1 MIQSCDQSTTKV
13 GESTTDPIPSPL
25 PSSPPAVDPAPPP
38 GSIAEREHRKWEEKA
53 IKLENNPYSSE
64 AVKRRLSLSRSAS
77 FSTPNLSLNQ
87 SHSGSRSLRAVV
99 GEHEKK
105 IDCGLRSVVA
115 SRYSRDYIIL
125 PSGRESEARAPSP
138 TPSPLIWAE
147 SGESEGSTSGGCE
160 ERTGD
165 SGVGSS
171 SERGGASEAR
181 SSSERTS
188 EPRSSSERTIG
199 LSEEQESRTGRVG
212 WEEPLQSTVSVTQEI
227 RRFEE
232 SIEQSDSSQS
242 HLEWQRLK
250 GPARASNLSTS
261 MDSLLESEPAPPR
274 PTTPPQ
280 PARRR
285 VTTSSSPQKRVT
297 IATDQLVTVH
307 SLSCTP
313 ELEIEDFA
321 GDSEPP
327 PCLPS
332 VRELAVRYFYQC
344 NFDTQTNI
352 FCNTLLRFQPRKS
365 PEPKPRRSLLK
376 VISLSRL
383 YACTCKISVSNINI

>member
-1 MIQSCDQSTTKV
+1 M
-13 GESTTDPIPSPL
+13 DPTPSPL
-25 PSSPPAVDPAPPP
+25 PCSPPAVDPAPAP
-38 GSIAEREHRKWEEKA
+38 GSIAEREHRKWEEDA
-53 IKLENNPYSSE
+53 VKLENNPYSSE

-87 SHSGSRSLRAVV
+87 SHGGCRSLKSV
-99 GEHEKK
+99 GADQEKK

-125 PSGRESEARAPSP
+125 PSGRDSEARAPSP

-147 SGESEGSTSGGCE
+147 SGESEGSSGGCE

-188 EPRSSSERTIG
+188 EARSSSETQSSG
-199 LSEEQESRTGRVG
+199 EQTSG
-212 WEEPLQSTVSVTQEI
+212 LQSSTWDELATTTVSVVEEI

-232 SIEQSDSSQS
+232 NIEQSDSSQS

-285 VTTSSSPQKRVT
+285 LTTSSSPQKRVT

-313 ELEIEDFA
+313 ELEIEDYA

-332 VRELAVRYFYQC
+332 VRELAVRY
-344 NFDTQTNI
+344 
-352 FCNTLLRFQPRKS
+352 S
-365 PEPKPRRSLLK
+365 
-376 VISLSRL
+376 
-383 YACTCKISVSNINI
+383 

>member
-1 MIQSCDQSTTKV
+1 MLSFAKV
-13 GESTTDPIPSPL
+13 GESTTDPTPSPL
-25 PSSPPAVDPAPPP
+25 PSSPPAVDPAPAP
-38 GSIAEREHRKWEEKA
+38 GSIAEREHRKWEEDA
-53 IKLENNPYSSE
+53 VKLENNPYSSE

-77 FSTPNLSLNQ
+77 FSTPNLALNQ
-87 SHSGSRSLRAVV
+87 SHGGCRSLKSMGADQ
-99 GEHEKK
+99 EKK

-125 PSGRESEARAPSP
+125 PSGRDSEARAPSP

-147 SGESEGSTSGGCE
+147 SGESEGSSGGCE

-188 EPRSSSERTIG
+188 EARFSSGTQSSG
-199 LSEEQESRTGRVG
+199 EQTSG
-212 WEEPLQSTVSVTQEI
+212 LQSSTWDELATTTVSVVEEI
-227 RRFEE
+227 RRFEGN
-232 SIEQSDSSQS
+232 IEQSDSSQS

-250 GPARASNLSTS
+250 GAPSHRPSHLSTS
-261 MDSLLESEPAPPR
+261 MDSLLESEPATVVPR

-285 VTTSSSPQKRVT
+285 MAGSSSQKRVT

-307 SLSCTP
+307 SMSCSP
-313 ELEIEDFA
+313 ELEIEDCQEA
-321 GDSEPP
+321 ETP

-332 VRELAVRYFYQC
+332 VRELAVRCQF
-344 NFDTQTNI
+344 F
-352 FCNTLLRFQPRKS
+352 KG
-365 PEPKPRRSLLK
+365 
-376 VISLSRL
+376 
-383 YACTCKISVSNINI
+383 

>member
-1 MIQSCDQSTTKV
+1 M
-13 GESTTDPIPSPL
+13 
-25 PSSPPAVDPAPPP
+25 
-38 GSIAEREHRKWEEKA
+38 
-53 IKLENNPYSSE
+53 
-64 AVKRRLSLSRSAS
+64 
-77 FSTPNLSLNQ
+77 
-87 SHSGSRSLRAVV
+87 
-99 GEHEKK
+99 
-105 IDCGLRSVVA
+105 
-115 SRYSRDYIIL
+115 
-125 PSGRESEARAPSP
+125 
-138 TPSPLIWAE
+138 
-147 SGESEGSTSGGCE
+147 
-160 ERTGD
+160 
-165 SGVGSS
+165 
-171 SERGGASEAR
+171 
-181 SSSERTS
+181 
-188 EPRSSSERTIG
+188 
-199 LSEEQESRTGRVG
+199 
-212 WEEPLQSTVSVTQEI
+212 QSTVSVTKEI

-313 ELEIEDFA
+313 ELEIEDYA

-332 VRELAVRYFYQC
+332 VRELAVRYSYQC
-344 NFDTQTNI
+344 NFERQANI
-352 FCNTLLRFQPRKS
+352 FCDTLLRFQPRKS

-383 YACTCKISVSNINI
+383 SACSCKLSVSNINI

>member
-1 MIQSCDQSTTKV
+1 M

-25 PSSPPAVDPAPPP
+25 PSSPPAVDPAPAP

-160 ERTGD
+160 ERLW
-165 SGVGSS
+165 SG
-171 SERGGASEAR
+171 
-181 SSSERTS
+181 
-188 EPRSSSERTIG
+188 
-199 LSEEQESRTGRVG
+199 L
-212 WEEPLQSTVSVTQEI
+212 W
-227 RRFEE
+227 
-232 SIEQSDSSQS
+232 
-242 HLEWQRLK
+242 RLW
-250 GPARASNLSTS
+250 
-261 MDSLLESEPAPPR
+261 
-274 PTTPPQ
+274 
-280 PARRR
+280 
-285 VTTSSSPQKRVT
+285 
-297 IATDQLVTVH
+297 ATM
-307 SLSCTP
+307 
-313 ELEIEDFA
+313 
-321 GDSEPP
+321 G
-327 PCLPS
+327 
-332 VRELAVRYFYQC
+332 
-344 NFDTQTNI
+344 
-352 FCNTLLRFQPRKS
+352 
-365 PEPKPRRSLLK
+365 
-376 VISLSRL
+376 
-383 YACTCKISVSNINI
+383 

>member
-1 MIQSCDQSTTKV
+1 M
-13 GESTTDPIPSPL
+13 GESTTDPTPSPL
-25 PSSPPAVDPAPPP
+25 PSSPPAVDPAPTP
-38 GSIAEREHRKWEEKA
+38 GSLAEREHRKWEEEA

-77 FSTPNLSLNQ
+77 FSTPNLTLNQ
-87 SHSGSRSLRAVV
+87 SHGGCRSLKAV
-99 GEHEKK
+99 GSDQEKK

-125 PSGRESEARAPSP
+125 PSGRDSEARAPSP

-147 SGESEGSTSGGCE
+147 SGESEGSSGGCE
-160 ERTGD
+160 NERTGD

-171 SERGGASEAR
+171 SERGGASGAR

-188 EPRSSSERTIG
+188 DARSSSERTSG
-199 LSEEQESRTGRVG
+199 TRSSDEQTSGE
-212 WEEPLQSTVSVTQEI
+212 LQSSSDSTSWKETATSTISVTEEI

-232 SIEQSDSSQS
+232 NIEQSDSSQS

-250 GPARASNLSTS
+250 APRPSHLSTS
-261 MDSLLESEPAPPR
+261 MDSLLESEPAALPCTQR

-285 VTTSSSPQKRVT
+285 LPASSPQKRVT
-297 IATDQLVTVH
+297 IATEQLVTVR
-307 SLSCTP
+307 SMSCTP
-313 ELEIEDFA
+313 ELEIEDCA
-321 GDSEPP
+321 SETEPP

-332 VRELAVRYFYQC
+332 VRELAVRWQHFLCKSKQSLAYSG
-344 NFDTQTNI
+344 
-352 FCNTLLRFQPRKS
+352 LLVGGLF
-365 PEPKPRRSLLK
+365 
-376 VISLSRL
+376 
-383 YACTCKISVSNINI
+383 